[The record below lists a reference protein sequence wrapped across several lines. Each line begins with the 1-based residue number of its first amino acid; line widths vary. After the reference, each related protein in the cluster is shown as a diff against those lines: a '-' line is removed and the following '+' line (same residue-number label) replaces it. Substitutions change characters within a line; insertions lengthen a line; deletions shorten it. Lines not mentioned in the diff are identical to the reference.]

1 MPALAERTVQQIALD
16 NLKKYYARRARGRMF
31 ARMEVR
37 TRKQYGGKRADGL
50 IAYKHWIN
58 GVETVSIEAKSSK
71 TLPHVRP
78 YFDARTMIRNCLWL
92 ATVVTLA
99 SGSFMFFFKMGD
111 GFWQFMVPLNV
122 FFLTALGYGATSWYS
137 YKHRQVPVLDQL
149 ARYPANYQWLAL
161 SQDAFD
167 GMQYHRAR
175 KLLQLCRLRGYG
187 LILVRSKNQVKRRI
201 KPRRRYRLWG
211 NHLKYYSTEQNIL
224 KQINARSILARKL

>member
-1 MPALAERTVQQIALD
+1 MPSLAEKTVQQIALD
-16 NLKKYYARRARGRMF
+16 HLKDYYGRRARGRMF

-37 TRKQYGGKRADGL
+37 TRKKYGGKRADGL

-58 GVETVSIEAKSSK
+58 GVETVSIEAKSAK

-78 YFDARTMIRNCLWL
+78 YFDARTLIKNCLWL
-92 ATVVTLA
+92 ATVVFLA

-111 GFWQFMVPLNV
+111 GFWQFLVPVNV
-122 FFLTALGYGATSWYS
+122 FVLSALGYGAVSWYS

-167 GMQYHRAR
+167 RLQYHRTK

-187 LILVRSKNQVKRRI
+187 LILVRSKSQVQRRI
-201 KPRRRYRLWG
+201 KARRRYRLWG
-211 NHLKYYSTEQNIL
+211 NFLKYYSTEQTIL
-224 KQINARSILARKL
+224 QTLRAGDVVAKA